1 MLTLVR
7 SPADSAW
14 LEPSLRSF
22 DTRRRL
28 DEDTLALLREGDRK
42 TMESALR
49 ALFPEVRSRLFR
61 LLGPRADLDDAV
73 QETLIEVTRALP
85 KFEGRASLATLATRI
100 AVRVSFRYYGN
111 NAGVL
116 RGRGVSTVELDEALA
131 GGDDPELRVS
141 QRQTLDKLYR
151 CLDKLSPKRRV
162 AFVLCAIEGLT
173 PAEAAEIE
181 EVPSL
186 LIRARLMQARNE
198 IARLM
203 RGDPY
208 ADELLRERE
217 GSRAEG
223 RGES

>member
-1 MLTLVR
+1 MLTVVR
-7 SPADSAW
+7 SPGDSAW
-14 LEPSLRSF
+14 LEPKCASF

-28 DEDTLALLREGDRK
+28 DEETLELLREGDR
-42 TMESALR
+42 TMVESALR

-85 KFEGRASLATLATRI
+85 KFEGRASLATLANRI
-100 AVRVSFRYYGN
+100 AVRVAFRYYGK
-111 NAGVL
+111 
-116 RGRGVSTVELDEALA
+116 VSSDELDESHASA
-131 GGDDPELRVS
+131 GDDPEERVS

-151 CLDKLSPKRRV
+151 CLDKLSLKRRV
-162 AFVLCAIEGLT
+162 AFVLCAIDGLT

-186 LIRARLMQARNE
+186 IIRARLMQARNE

-208 ADELLRERE
+208 AEELLRGRDGMTERGDE
-217 GSRAEG
+217 
-223 RGES
+223 

>member
-7 SPADSAW
+7 SPGDSAW
-14 LEPSLRSF
+14 LEPARASF
-22 DTRRRL
+22 DPRRRL
-28 DEDTLALLREGDRK
+28 DEETLELLREGDRS
-42 TMESALR
+42 TVERALR

-61 LLGPRADLDDAV
+61 LLGPRGDLDDAV

-85 KFEGRASLATLATRI
+85 KFEGRASLATLANRI
-100 AVRVSFRYYGN
+100 AVRVAFRHYGK
-111 NAGVL
+111 
-116 RGRGVSTVELDEALA
+116 VSPSELDEGLTSS
-131 GGDDPELRVS
+131 GDDPEERVS
-141 QRQTLDKLYR
+141 QRQTLEKLYR

-162 AFVLCAIEGLT
+162 AFVLCAIDGLS

-186 LIRARLMQARNE
+186 IIRARLMQARSE

-208 ADELLRERE
+208 ADELLRGRE
-217 GSRAEG
+217 GKGTDAEE
-223 RGES
+223 RGDE